1 MKGTFYGIGV
11 GPGDPEFL
19 TLKAVRILGEVD
31 IVVCPEAR
39 KNAGSVALTIA
50 DEYLKEDIERL
61 YMTFPMVHDQD
72 VLEKQWTENAHIIG
86 EKIKA
91 GKNVAFITLGDPT
104 VFSTY
109 MYMVPYLK
117 KEAIDIVTIPGI
129 TSFTAVA
136 SRMNLPLAL
145 GDESFG
151 IVPLMEGCETA
162 EKALD
167 AFDNCI
173 IMKPS
178 HDNAKLAEILE
189 SKDLQDKFVLIEKC
203 GTEQERIVH
212 DIEHLK
218 NDKVPYLS
226 TMIVKRKGVHYE

>member
-31 IVVCPEAR
+31 IVVCPEAK
-39 KNAGSVALTIA
+39 KNVGSVAFNIA
-50 DEYLKEDIERL
+50 EDHMKDGIEKL
-61 YMTFPMVHDQD
+61 YMTFPMVHDKD
-72 VLEKQWTENAHIIG
+72 VLEKQWAENAHVIG

-109 MYMVPYLK
+109 MYMVPFLK
-117 KEAIDIVTIPGI
+117 KEGVDIVTVPGI

-151 IVPLMEGCETA
+151 IVPLMEGCESA

-167 AFDNCI
+167 AFDNCV

-178 HDNAKLAEILE
+178 HDNEKLARILE
-189 SKDLQDKFVLIEKC
+189 DKDLQDKFVLIEKC
-203 GTEQERIVH
+203 GTDQERIVH
-212 DIEHLK
+212 DINELK
-218 NDKVPYLS
+218 NGKVPYLS